1 MSQLNLNHFY
11 IWIHSFL
18 KVSLVFMRVELVELE
33 SLQENKKAVEPVE
46 TISQEFFG
54 ISIQGFY
61 LLSYV
66 FYL

>member
-1 MSQLNLNHFY
+1 
-11 IWIHSFL
+11 
-18 KVSLVFMRVELVELE
+18 MRVELVELE